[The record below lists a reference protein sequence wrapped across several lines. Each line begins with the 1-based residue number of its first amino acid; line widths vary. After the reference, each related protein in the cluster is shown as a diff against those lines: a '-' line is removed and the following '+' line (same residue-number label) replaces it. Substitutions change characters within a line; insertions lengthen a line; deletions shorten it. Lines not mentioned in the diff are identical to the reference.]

1 MKIPNFNDKN
11 LLEQVFMH
19 RSYLNESAVKVE
31 SNERLEFLGDSILSF
46 VVSSYIF
53 NHNKSFHE
61 GELTNLRSV
70 LTNTQTL
77 YVVSKE
83 LGLGQY
89 LKLSKGEETGKG
101 RENKTILANTLE
113 ALIGGIYIDQ
123 GIEAARQFIEESIIA
138 RSEEIITSQGLKD
151 AKSSLQEILQEKHKQ
166 SPLYKILS
174 EAGPDHDKKYTI
186 GVFLKDKLLAKGVG
200 HSKQEAEKDAA
211 ANALLIYSASF

>member
-1 MKIPNFNDKN
+1 M
-11 LLEQVFMH
+11 
-19 RSYLNESAVKVE
+19 
-31 SNERLEFLGDSILSF
+31 
-46 VVSSYIF
+46 
-53 NHNKSFHE
+53 
-61 GELTNLRSV
+61 RSV